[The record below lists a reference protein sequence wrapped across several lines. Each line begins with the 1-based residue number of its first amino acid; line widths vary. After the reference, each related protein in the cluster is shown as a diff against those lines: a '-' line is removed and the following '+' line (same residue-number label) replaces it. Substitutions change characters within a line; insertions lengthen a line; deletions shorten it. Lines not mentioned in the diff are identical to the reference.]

1 MICKKSLTPLIIIH
15 ILLSKLKHCDIRG
28 VAYRCVESYLQERK
42 HVLINGFNYKGLS
55 ILNGVP
61 QGSVLGLLLFFLC
74 ISDLHTVIKHC
85 KFHHFA
91 DDSSLLHIINSVK
104 K

>member
-42 HVLINGFNYKGLS
+42 HVLINGFNYKGL
-55 ILNGVP
+55 
-61 QGSVLGLLLFFLC
+61 
-74 ISDLHTVIKHC
+74 
-85 KFHHFA
+85 
-91 DDSSLLHIINSVK
+91 
-104 K
+104 